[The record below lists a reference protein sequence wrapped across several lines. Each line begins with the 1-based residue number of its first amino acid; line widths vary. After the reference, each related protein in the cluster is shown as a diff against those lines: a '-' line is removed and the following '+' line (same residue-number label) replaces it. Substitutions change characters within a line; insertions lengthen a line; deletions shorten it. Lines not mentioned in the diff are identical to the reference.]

1 MLAVRP
7 RGSEARQLAE
17 ARTVIRVY
25 DHKWKRVRTLKREHV
40 CRRGK
45 GGCLRVTYMFGL
57 PFAWCARYSYAGDPS

>member
-1 MLAVRP
+1 M
-7 RGSEARQLAE
+7 
-17 ARTVIRVY
+17 IRVY